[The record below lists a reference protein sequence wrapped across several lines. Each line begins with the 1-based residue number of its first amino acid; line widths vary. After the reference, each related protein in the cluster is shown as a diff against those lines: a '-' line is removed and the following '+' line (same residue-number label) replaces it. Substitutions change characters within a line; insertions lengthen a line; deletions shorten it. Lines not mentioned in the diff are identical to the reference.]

1 LKQLRQHEM
10 HVMDALAGDPVE
22 DRGGIK

>member
-1 LKQLRQHEM
+1 LKELRQHEM